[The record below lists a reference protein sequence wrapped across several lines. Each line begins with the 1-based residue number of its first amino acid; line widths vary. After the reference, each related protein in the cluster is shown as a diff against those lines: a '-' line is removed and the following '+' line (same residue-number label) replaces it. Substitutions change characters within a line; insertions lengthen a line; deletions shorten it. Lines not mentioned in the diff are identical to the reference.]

1 MENRDEVI
9 IETEFMKSTISKLIG
24 KILKEKTGYG
34 FGIQINELN
43 IVNKDEKI
51 HVRLSIEAESTIEV
65 VERLVDNIK

>member
-9 IETEFMKSTISKLIG
+9 IETEFMRNTISRLIG

-34 FGIQINELN
+34 FGIQINEFN

-51 HVRLSIEAESTIEV
+51 HVLLSIEAESAIEV
-65 VERLVDNIK
+65 VERLVDNIE